1 MWTVLTAAS
10 GDHRELLQY
19 GVPTLERYATR
30 WGMDLSVPTI
40 TPQMTEQ
47 FPASWWKIR
56 FMLDLLAGG
65 KSGVLWVD
73 ADAKFVRFDEDIRT
87 LAKAPFNWVHNRY
100 RARTEFPW
108 EMVPCTGVL
117 AVTNR
122 GVPALESIWAL
133 RDKHRDSCW
142 VEQSAAHEVFG
153 WDSEGIHN
161 GALQGE
167 LPARWNYMPGP
178 FSVVPDD
185 PVILHAS
192 GATSMADRLAVLR

>member
-56 FMLDLLAGG
+56 FMLDLLAGR

-73 ADAKFVRFDEDIRT
+73 ADAKFLRYDEDIRT

-100 RARTEFPW
+100 NPCVEFPW
-108 EMVPCTGVL
+108 SMVPCTGVL
-117 AVTNR
+117 AV
-122 GVPALESIWAL
+122 PADGFSVLISIWAL

-142 VEQSAAHEVFG
+142 VEQSAAHELFE

-161 GALQGE
+161 GKMQGE

-192 GATSMADRLAVLR
+192 GGASMMDRVAVLR